1 MLKLSDMGFARF
13 IENGFLYDPSCSCSL
28 YAYAL
33 PLSVYCRAAPDFLL
47 TCKRTLSTD
56 IYSLGMVFLELVK
69 GGFAYAQQ
77 DLEDCMVNN
86 VMDTNKVSDN
96 PCLLMSSLL
105 KMLFMGSDLPFLVKC
120 LIVGLGQRSNE

>member
-13 IENGFLYDPSCSCSL
+13 IENGFLYDPSCRCSL
-28 YAYAL
+28 YAYGF
-33 PLSVYCRAAPDFLL
+33 PLSIYCRAAPDFLL

-69 GGFAYAQQ
+69 GGFADAQQ
-77 DLEDCMVNN
+77 DLEDFMVNN

-96 PCLLMSSLL
+96 PCLLMSSLSR
-105 KMLFMGSDLPFLVKC
+105 M
-120 LIVGLGQRSNE
+120 

>member
-1 MLKLSDMGFARF
+1 M
-13 IENGFLYDPSCSCSL
+13 
-28 YAYAL
+28 
-33 PLSVYCRAAPDFLL
+33 
-47 TCKRTLSTD
+47 STD

-96 PCLLMSSLL
+96 PCLLMSSLSRT
-105 KMLFMGSDLPFLVKC
+105 LFMDSDLPFLVKC
-120 LIVGLGQRSNE
+120 LIVGLGKRFNE